1 MMYEILDHRTNVYD
15 VHIDDAF
22 IIYSSGRKTW
32 HCTNKSWF
40 LFVRWNHGSYSWVD
54 LKGLKF
60 YNPVEVAYYT
70 SANKLVSVPAFSWW
84 VPNFLEKKKSIIA
97 VINGRIKKHT
107 YKYGFEVPT
116 TDGEEYALDK
126 NNIN

>member
-1 MMYEILDHRTNVYD
+1 M
-15 VHIDDAF
+15 
-22 IIYSSGRKTW
+22 
-32 HCTNKSWF
+32 
-40 LFVRWNHGSYSWVD
+40 
-54 LKGLKF
+54 
-60 YNPVEVAYYT
+60 EVAYYT

-126 NNIN
+126 TGH